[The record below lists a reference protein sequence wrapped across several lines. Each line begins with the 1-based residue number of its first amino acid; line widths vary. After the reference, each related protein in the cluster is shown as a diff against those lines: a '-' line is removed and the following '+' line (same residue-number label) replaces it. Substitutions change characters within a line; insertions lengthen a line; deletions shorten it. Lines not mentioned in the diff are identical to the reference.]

1 MRSDLIP
8 AAAVVVLLAAAAAP
22 APAADAP
29 PLFEGLGSHSRKV
42 TTTSADAQ
50 RYFDQGLAFLFAFNH
65 DEAIKSFKHAATI
78 DPDCAMAHWGV
89 SIASGPHYNKTD
101 LPDDRAKQAWASLQL
116 ARAKSKSAP
125 PADQALIAALAARY
139 ADPAPAERKPLDQAF
154 AKAMRAAWERFPHD
168 GDIGALYAES
178 MMDLRP
184 WEMWTTDGKP
194 QPGTEEVVATIESV
208 LTKHPDH
215 PLALHLYI
223 HAVEASPNPGKAE
236 RAADRL
242 RQLQPALGHMVHMPS
257 HTYIRRGRWQ
267 EAVEA
272 NERAIKVDNDYAK
285 AVPGQQF
292 YRMYMAHNHHM
303 LSFAAMMQ
311 GQSAM
316 SLAAVRTMIGGVPP
330 EAAADPKT
338 AAILDGFVTAP
349 MEVMKRF
356 GRWDDILAQPEMPEV
371 FPIARAMRHELRGVA
386 YAAKGQVAEARQEQ
400 KQFREAV
407 KKVPPDAT
415 FGHNSAADLF
425 AVAEDVL
432 EGEILARE
440 GKLAEAVTALQ
451 SAAAKEE
458 KLKYSEPPAWVVP
471 VKHALGAWLLKANR
485 PAEAE
490 AVYRADLAQWPENGW
505 SLFGL
510 AASLEAQGKKDEAA
524 AVRRKFDAVWK
535 HADVTPPA
543 SCFCAAN

>member
-1 MRSDLIP
+1 MRSHLTTGLTVGLLI
-8 AAAVVVLLAAAAAP
+8 ASAAAP

-29 PLFEGLGSHSRKV
+29 PLFEGLGNHSRKV
-42 TTTSADAQ
+42 TTTNTDAQ
-50 RYFDQGLAFLFAFNH
+50 KYFDQGLAFLFAFNH
-65 DEAIKSFKHAATI
+65 DEAIRSFKHAASL

-101 LPDDRAKQAWASLQL
+101 LPADRAKQAWASLQL
-116 ARAKSKSAP
+116 ARAKAKSASP
-125 PADQALIAALAARY
+125 GDQALIEALAARY
-139 ADPAPAERKPLDQAF
+139 TDPAPEERKQLDQAF
-154 AKAMRAAWERFPHD
+154 AKAMRAAWERFPQD

-208 LTKHPDH
+208 LTRHPDH

-236 RAADRL
+236 RAADQL

-267 EAVEA
+267 EALEA

-285 AVPGQQF
+285 TVPGQQF

-311 GQSAM
+311 GRSAR
-316 SLAAVRTMIGGVPP
+316 SLAAVRTMLGGVPP
-330 EAAADPKT
+330 EAAADPET

-356 GRWDDILAQPEMPEV
+356 GKWDDLLAEPEPPAV

-386 YAAKGQVAEARQEQ
+386 
-400 KQFREAV
+400 
-407 KKVPPDAT
+407 
-415 FGHNSAADLF
+415 
-425 AVAEDVL
+425 
-432 EGEILARE
+432 
-440 GKLAEAVTALQ
+440 
-451 SAAAKEE
+451 
-458 KLKYSEPPAWVVP
+458 
-471 VKHALGAWLLKANR
+471 
-485 PAEAE
+485 
-490 AVYRADLAQWPENGW
+490 
-505 SLFGL
+505 
-510 AASLEAQGKKDEAA
+510 
-524 AVRRKFDAVWK
+524 
-535 HADVTPPA
+535 
-543 SCFCAAN
+543 